1 MCNIQLGVLKTTCII
16 IHVHMHTHVQ
26 ELERL
31 AEMYSTVME
40 KVPQLAAAMNQFDVP
55 ESVEEAERLMQDSLQ
70 KKEKLVQLISQA
82 CRGSIMLQFCLG
94 GWETLIVGGGEGSH
108 GAPQYWLLCL
118 SCLVLSFYVRTLN
131 S

>member
-1 MCNIQLGVLKTTCII
+1 
-16 IHVHMHTHVQ
+16 MHTHEQ
-26 ELERL
+26 EFERL
-31 AEMYSTVME
+31 AEMYSTAME

-82 CRGSIMLQFCLG
+82 CRGSIILQFCLWG
-94 GWETLIVGGGEGSH
+94 ETLIVGGGEGSH
-108 GAPQYWLLCL
+108 GAPQYWLLCF

-131 S
+131 N

>member
-1 MCNIQLGVLKTTCII
+1 
-16 IHVHMHTHVQ
+16 
-26 ELERL
+26 
-31 AEMYSTVME
+31 MYSTAME

-82 CRGSIMLQFCLG
+82 CRGSIILTFCLG

-108 GAPQYWLLCL
+108 GAPQYCF
-118 SCLVLSFYVRTLN
+118 SCLMLSFYVRMLN
-131 S
+131 N